1 MTGRAGPSRLPAA
14 PDAEPLVEVRRS
26 ARRRRTVSAYRD
38 GDRTVVL
45 IPARMSRAE
54 ERRWVAAMLER
65 LDRQDRKLRP
75 GDEALLERAVALSR
89 RYLEGAPVPASVR
102 WVGNQGSRWG
112 SCTPVDRTIRLSDR
126 LQGMPGWVLDYVLV
140 HELVHLRVPGHGADF
155 WAEVEQFPRTERA
168 RGYLEGVSATA
179 GLGFSDADESIA
191 AENIAYD
198 DGVPAIGENVEIIAP
213 PAAVARGKRQAA
225 TRPGRGTRPS
235 NNRQSPEQGSLD
247 FDMFDNDGIGDS
259 DEVDAGDRA

>member
-1 MTGRAGPSRLPAA
+1 MTARAGPSRLPAA
-14 PDAEPLVEVRRS
+14 ADAEPLVEVRRS

-45 IPARMSRAE
+45 IPARMSRTE

-75 GDEALLERAVALSR
+75 GDEALLERAIALSR

-126 LQGMPGWVLDYVLV
+126 LQGMPSWVLDYVLV

-179 GLGFSDADESIA
+179 GLGFSDGDETDTD
-191 AENIAYD
+191 E
-198 DGVPAIGENVEIIAP
+198 VGEDVEIIAP
-213 PAAVARGKRQAA
+213 TADVSRGPHKTSASKGRQ
-225 TRPGRGTRPS
+225 RL
-235 NNRQSPEQGSLD
+235 EQGALD
-247 FDMFDNDGIGDS
+247 FDMLHIADIGHTDIGHS
-259 DEVDAGDRA
+259 DEVDRG

>member
-1 MTGRAGPSRLPAA
+1 MTGPAA
-14 PDAEPLVEVRRS
+14 PPSGTDAEPLVEVRRS

-75 GDEALLERAVALSR
+75 GDRALLDRAVALSR
-89 RYLEGAPVPASVR
+89 RHLDGAPVPASVR
-102 WVGNQGSRWG
+102 WVSNQGSRWG

-126 LQGMPGWVLDYVLV
+126 LQGMPAWVLDYVIV

-155 WAEVEQFPRTERA
+155 WAEVAQYPRTERA

-179 GLGFSDADESIA
+179 GLGLSDADDA
-191 AENIAYD
+191 DDAD
-198 DGVPAIGENVEIIAP
+198 DGEVDEVDQAEVE
-213 PAAVARGKRQAA
+213 AVEVEAVEVEAVEV
-225 TRPGRGTRPS
+225 GTL
-235 NNRQSPEQGSLD
+235 EQGALD
-247 FDMFDNDGIGDS
+247 FDVVGLDRDG
-259 DEVDAGDRA
+259 RA